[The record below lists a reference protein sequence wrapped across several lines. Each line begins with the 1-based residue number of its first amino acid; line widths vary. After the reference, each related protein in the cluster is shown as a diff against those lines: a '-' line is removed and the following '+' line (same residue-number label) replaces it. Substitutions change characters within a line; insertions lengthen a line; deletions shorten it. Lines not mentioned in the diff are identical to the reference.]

1 MPPTKKII
9 MNPNLL
15 IPEKSG
21 GGKKRKK
28 KPNVRNIANT
38 NMQQKLIERVREAR
52 STRKRKIQPP
62 VDEESTNQTDFQSS
76 LQYLNEIIK
85 KKQVKRELKK
95 QRKAKRREDRL
106 NRREGR
112 RHNVTVKIT
121 HKDDPP
127 YGNLKN
133 GKKPTYSQYK
143 QSVQFQTPA
152 TPHHSQPK
160 TTEPRPVTPIHV
172 DKTIPKLVSKPTVS
186 IGNAVTIDA
195 PRIKR
200 KRRKKKYTLGKKD
213 RVVGILIKNR
223 QTRKKIA
230 REHKNLKTVPMK
242 KIKLYLKKHGLI
254 KVGSIAPDHVLRN
267 IYETSILSGDVFNI
281 KNQIHNYITT

>member
-1 MPPTKKII
+1 
-9 MNPNLL
+9 MNPYLL
-15 IPEKSG
+15 IPEKTGS

-28 KPNVRNIANT
+28 KPNVQNIPNT

-52 STRKRKIQPP
+52 STRKRRKQPP
-62 VDEESTNQTDFQSS
+62 VEEESANQTDFQSS

-85 KKQVKRELKK
+85 KKQEKRELKK
-95 QRKAKRREDRL
+95 QRKAKRREERL
-106 NRREGR
+106 KRREER

-143 QSVQFQTPA
+143 QSIQFQTPA

-160 TTEPRPVTPIHV
+160 TPEPRPVTPIHV
-172 DKTIPKLVSKPTVS
+172 DKTIPKLVPKLVSNPTAS
-186 IGNAVTIDA
+186 IGDAVTIDA

-230 REHKNLKTVPMK
+230 REHKNLKNVPIK

-254 KVGSIAPDHVLRN
+254 KVGSVAPDHVLRN

-281 KNQIHNYITT
+281 KNQIHNFITT